1 MKVKELDVVLMHPPS
16 VTYFRK
22 KPFLP
27 GPLHRTVPI
36 YTPLFIMFPIGM
48 VSMASYLEEKGLKV
62 KVINLAEKMLVERS
76 INLESF
82 LRKIKSRI
90 YGIGL
95 HWIVHSQGA
104 IEVARL
110 CKSLHPSSIVVL
122 GGLTATYFANEI
134 VRRFDFIDCVI
145 RGEGE
150 RPLYELAINTKKI
163 GKFEAFSKTP
173 NLTFKARDGKIIST
187 KTCRV
192 INSLDQLNFT
202 RLDLVEPHTRT
213 ITSPLT
219 GAKLWNLP
227 FYRGCMLNCATCG
240 GSRYAYSKL
249 MKRNRIAYRSPERLL
264 EDFMILDEMGIKSIF
279 LFQDPRF
286 CGRAYLDKLSNVFKG
301 VRWSNIRNVGI
312 ELFFPAS
319 RDYLER
325 IKSYKIAEN
334 IGLSISPESA
344 SDDVR
349 CAHGRMYTTGE
360 LLKTVHKAIELNL
373 PIGVFFMLTLGLEN
387 KDSLR
392 RMFLLWKKLLS
403 LNKSGIGS
411 RNVSV
416 DFGPMLL
423 LDPGSLA
430 FDNPEKYG
438 YRLIFKDFVSHYNA
452 MNLPHWSLWFNYETK
467 NFGRSKLSRIVL
479 DSWEALVKMKWRLGL
494 MTEKEMELEIF
505 IVNFER
511 AALQDIEEKSSKS
524 IEELQELAAEVI
536 EISKDRVLS
545 WNYILTHNLNDKV
558 ILFRELFEE

>member
-1 MKVKELDVVLMHPPS
+1 MKELDVVLIHPPS
-16 VTYFRK
+16 VTYFGK
-22 KPFLP
+22 KAFLP

-62 KVINLAEKMLVERS
+62 KVINLAEKMLIERNIS
-76 INLESF
+76 LESF
-82 LRKIKSRI
+82 LRGIKSRI

-95 HWIVHSQGA
+95 HWVVHSQGA

-110 CKSLHPSSIVVL
+110 CKSLHPSSTVVL
-122 GGLTATYFANEI
+122 GGFTATYFADEI
-134 VRRFDFIDCVI
+134 VSKFDFIDCVI

-150 RPLYELAINTKKI
+150 RPLYELAINMKKF
-163 GKFEAFSKTP
+163 GKLEAFLKTP
-173 NLTFKARDGKIIST
+173 NLTFKTNDGKVVST
-187 KTCRV
+187 KVCHV
-192 INSLDQLNFT
+192 INSLDHLNFT
-202 RLDLVEPHTRT
+202 RLDLVDPHART

-249 MKRNRIAYRSPERLL
+249 MKRDEIAYRSPERLL

-286 CGRAYLDKLSNVFKG
+286 CGKAYLDKLFSVFKG
-301 VRWSNIRNVGI
+301 ARWSNIRNVGI

-325 IKSYKIAEN
+325 LRSSRIAEN

-349 CAHGRMYTTGE
+349 RAHGRTYTTDK
-360 LLKTVHKAIELNL
+360 LLKTVHKAIEFNF
-373 PIGVFFMLTLGLEN
+373 PIAVFFMLTLGFEN
-387 KDSLR
+387 KDSLKH
-392 RMFLLWKKLLS
+392 MFLLWEKLLS
-403 LNKSGIGS
+403 LNKSGRS
-411 RNVSV
+411 RKRVSV

-438 YRLIFKDFVSHYNA
+438 YKLVLKSFVSHYNA

-467 NFGRSKLSRIVL
+467 NFNRSKLSRIVL
-479 DSWEALVKMKWRLGL
+479 DSWEALVRIKWKLGL
-494 MTEKEMELEIF
+494 ITEREKELETF

-511 AALQDIEEKSSKS
+511 AALQDIEEKSSRS
-524 IEELQELAAEVI
+524 VEELEELAAEIV

-558 ILFRELFEE
+558 LGFPELFKD